1 MNTRFD
7 CLVSVFT
14 ETAGTISARFVTSI
28 PSRSAAAWEPGKP
41 AMVFSESYAKDIVFG
56 LTLNGHA
63 AAVVKVLHG
72 VSFKNPE

>member
-1 MNTRFD
+1 
-7 CLVSVFT
+7 
-14 ETAGTISARFVTSI
+14 
-28 PSRSAAAWEPGKP
+28 
-41 AMVFSESYAKDIVFG
+41 MVFSESYAKDIVFG